1 MQICLVKSAC
11 SARNRSSKYRYF
23 FKKNNRQSIRDKYT
37 TQLLRVE
44 SIRNAFNGILSY
56 NICVT
61 QLIFS
66 SMQFNSIC
74 RYVLGCFL
82 NYETYDHIFQLILH
96 YSFKEV
102 LTSITCSKSNTLQF
116 MRKTCN
122 TQE

>member
-11 SARNRSSKYRYF
+11 SARTDHLSTGSF
-23 FKKNNRQSIRDKYT
+23 LKKNNRQSIRDKYT

-56 NICVT
+56 NICLT

-74 RYVLGCFL
+74 RYVLRCFL
-82 NYETYDHIFQLILH
+82 NYEHMTILSNS
-96 YSFKEV
+96 YC
-102 LTSITCSKSNTLQF
+102 ITASKKF
-116 MRKTCN
+116 
-122 TQE
+122 